1 MQPKQIHLR
10 FSQRLL
16 LPESGLLQAFPIFWP
31 LFSSSSRYSFLSM
44 GSGNTASYLKAPP
57 ALLSGLLTKTY
68 KKLKNDQV

>member
-1 MQPKQIHLR
+1 
-10 FSQRLL
+10 
-16 LPESGLLQAFPIFWP
+16 
-31 LFSSSSRYSFLSM
+31 M